1 MGAARGWDRPNSS
14 PFPASLLDM
23 DRDSSSSATLGA
35 QQQHSPGK
43 WYFNAFSLH
52 FFLCVGR
59 SVVAIW
65 GAGGAWGVSTQL
77 PVGPDS

>member
-23 DRDSSSSATLGA
+23 DKDSSSSATLGA

-52 FFLCVGR
+52 FFCVLEGVWWR
-59 SVVAIW
+59 S
-65 GAGGAWGVSTQL
+65 GGLEVPGE
-77 PVGPDS
+77 